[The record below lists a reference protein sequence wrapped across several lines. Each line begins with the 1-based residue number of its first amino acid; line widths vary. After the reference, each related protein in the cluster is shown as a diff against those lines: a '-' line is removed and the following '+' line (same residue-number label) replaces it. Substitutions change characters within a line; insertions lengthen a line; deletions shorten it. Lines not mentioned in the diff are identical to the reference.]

1 MRVYVVYTCD
11 YSGEYGVEAF
21 STLEKANDFIKSDM
35 QQVIGIL
42 HEDGYKTKEEHSDGG
57 ALVYV
62 PDSGIYYGWDIFES
76 ELR

>member
-1 MRVYVVYTCD
+1 MKVYVVYTYD
-11 YSGEYGVEAF
+11 YSSEDGIEVF

-35 QQVIGIL
+35 QQVIDIL
-42 HEDGYKTKEEHSDGG
+42 HEDGYKTKETYSDGG

-62 PDSGIYYGWDIFES
+62 PDSNIYYEWDMFES